1 MKNRTTAALL
11 ALFLGGLGMHKFYL
25 GKWVQGLIYLFF
37 CWTFVP
43 AVISLAEAIMLFMK
57 SDAEFQLAYSD
68 SNFIMT
74 PSGLIHAT
82 PSTHVKCPDCR
93 ELVIK
98 DARKCRHCGCSLT
111 PQ

>member
-1 MKNRTTAALL
+1 MKSKTTAGLL

-25 GKWVQGLIYLFF
+25 GKWVQGLIYLVF

-43 AVISLAEAIMLFMK
+43 AVIAFFEAIFLFIK
-57 SDAEFQLAYSD
+57 SDAEFQAAYGD
-68 SNFIMT
+68 SSYIMT
-74 PSGLIHAT
+74 PSGLVHAT
-82 PSTHVKCPDCR
+82 ADSHVKCPDCR

-98 DARKCRHCGCSLT
+98 DARKCRHCGCVLI